1 MDEYEPLLERL
12 EQLKMKFQQ
21 GKCNEAL
28 ADALSY
34 LGEDDGNIWSWLQE
48 QYIEPFQKSHQRMKE
63 ANMEELNDYSYFFG
77 ETCSDDLQILWY
89 DKKGFLIYK
98 KDNQILVKTDQLCLH
113 PQGRAIVVN
122 PLDIEELLDYIRKS
136 KYVEGRPNYEEPVY
150 LYYDQDVFDAFVQC
164 VDFHE
169 MTIGNYVVILVGEEQ
184 CRSFFKDAQTIFPEK
199 VIGQDCPEIML
210 MMSHILDQRQQNY
223 MQLIKK
229 IREYYTAAEPLIYDR
244 IQTGKPRI
252 LFNTSYFTTIL
263 QYHTRDCKNAVE
275 KMGMDTELLIEK
287 GPIFRKSMESVA
299 EMLDRFHPDIVF
311 CIDHFRFESNIW
323 PKELIWISWIQDFL
337 FNIMN
342 TETPSKLGIRDFIM
356 NHFTTWKEFKKIGYP
371 NDRLIDAPIPASAD
385 IYKIYDLTK
394 EERKIYTCDV
404 CFVCHASDVDEHID
418 QFVKHNQM
426 NQETSEIVCAIYKG
440 YHNYVYESGEV
451 FYNTNTFKEFISG
464 CLLQV
469 YNVKMESYM
478 IDNIAKDMYE
488 NFNQRVYRQV
498 LVDWILDAG
507 ITNIKLWGK
516 GWSNNEKYKLYA
528 MGSAENGE
536 TLAKIYQSAKIVIGN
551 NVMTTSAARAW
562 ETMLS
567 GGFYLSNYIPEEEDI
582 TDIRKIIQID
592 KDVIMFYNK
601 EDLLEKIR
609 YYLTHEEERQEMIQ
623 RGRKAALENM
633 TYDIL
638 MERTLMKVKV
648 QLRGVETIDR

>member
-1 MDEYEPLLERL
+1 M
-12 EQLKMKFQQ
+12 
-21 GKCNEAL
+21 
-28 ADALSY
+28 
-34 LGEDDGNIWSWLQE
+34 
-48 QYIEPFQKSHQRMKE
+48 
-63 ANMEELNDYSYFFG
+63 
-77 ETCSDDLQILWY
+77 
-89 DKKGFLIYK
+89 
-98 KDNQILVKTDQLCLH
+98 
-113 PQGRAIVVN
+113 
-122 PLDIEELLDYIRKS
+122 
-136 KYVEGRPNYEEPVY
+136 
-150 LYYDQDVFDAFVQC
+150 
-164 VDFHE
+164 
-169 MTIGNYVVILVGEEQ
+169 
-184 CRSFFKDAQTIFPEK
+184 
-199 VIGQDCPEIML
+199 
-210 MMSHILDQRQQNY
+210 
-223 MQLIKK
+223 
-229 IREYYTAAEPLIYDR
+229 
-244 IQTGKPRI
+244 
-252 LFNTSYFTTIL
+252 
-263 QYHTRDCKNAVE
+263 
-275 KMGMDTELLIEK
+275 
-287 GPIFRKSMESVA
+287 
-299 EMLDRFHPDIVF
+299 
-311 CIDHFRFESNIW
+311 
-323 PKELIWISWIQDFL
+323 
-337 FNIMN
+337 
-342 TETPSKLGIRDFIM
+342 
-356 NHFTTWKEFKKIGYP
+356 
-371 NDRLIDAPIPASAD
+371 
-385 IYKIYDLTK
+385 
-394 EERKIYTCDV
+394 
-404 CFVCHASDVDEHID
+404 CHASDVDEHID